1 MCGSNGLHHIS
12 REWHGMGNP
21 FFYPHGALFPVFPGD
36 SFAFSVGPGSVLWC
50 VLVPGDARPGPG
62 RACASGPCGWQTIS
76 AVLARSGPG
85 VRRAQPCGSGDAPRV
100 ARRGSPFGYVPDSWR
115 AKEAG
120 GTVMTRPDYDI
131 IRILLALLVVR
142 EAGGSTD

>member
-50 VLVPGDARPGPG
+50 ALVPGDARPGPG

-100 ARRGSPFGYVPDSWR
+100 ARRRGPGRV
-115 AKEAG
+115 
-120 GTVMTRPDYDI
+120 
-131 IRILLALLVVR
+131 LLALLVAGPSLVMFPT
-142 EAGGSTD
+142 AGGRRRPEVR